1 MLKLVKPAEGP
12 TYREFGLQKL
22 GDLVRGLGLAD
33 ELPAATRLFDLLTAS
48 WSHRQL
54 TGTPHWASDITDDG
68 TPFELS
74 VAFQG
79 GRPLVRVLAE
89 AQLEPFDVESNW
101 GAGLALNRVLAGMP
115 GVDLERFEKI
125 QGLFAPPSGSNARFA
140 LWHAGQVEPD
150 GSLSFKVYLNPR
162 IVGNGLSREIVR
174 ESLVRLG
181 ADYAWDE
188 LAPKL
193 DDDCLLPYF
202 SLDLTKSANAR
213 VKVYVAHPNATSAS
227 IDALVRDE
235 SGYRPGL
242 AQGWIEELTGFA
254 GPFDQR
260 PLLTCSAFRSPVD
273 AAEVTV
279 LVPSRAYVCHDA
291 EALTRSDALLGLHS
305 TRLRAGVEGM
315 AGRPLAMGRGLVTY
329 VSARPVPDGTRVT
342 AYLAPE
348 AHAISTPLRT
358 RAPVADAL
366 EVTRSSAS
374 GTTARVTAKNATY
387 DR

>member
-1 MLKLVKPAEGP
+1 MLKLVKPVEGP

-22 GDLVRGLGLAD
+22 GDLVRGLGLGH

-101 GAGLALNRVLAGMP
+101 EAGLALNRVIAGLA
-115 GVDLERFEKI
+115 GVDLERFERI

-188 LAPKL
+188 LEPKL
-193 DDDCLLPYF
+193 TDDSLLPYF
-202 SLDLTKSANAR
+202 SLDLAKSANAR
-213 VKVYVAHPNATSAS
+213 LKVYVAHPNATSET

-242 AQGWIEELTGFA
+242 AQGWIEELTGSA

-260 PLLTCSAFRSPVD
+260 PLLTCYAFRSPVD

-279 LVPSRAYVCHDA
+279 LVPSRAYVGHDA
-291 EALTRSDALLGLHS
+291 EALARAGELLGHHEA
-305 TRLRAGVEGM
+305 RLRSGIEGM

-348 AHAISTPLRT
+348 AHAISTPRRT
-358 RAPVADAL
+358 RFVAAA
-366 EVTRSSAS
+366 EVPDPSRSSTS
-374 GTTARVTAKNATY
+374 GTTTRAAATA
-387 DR
+387 

>member
-1 MLKLVKPAEGP
+1 MLKLVKPTEGP
-12 TYREFGLQKL
+12 TYREFGLEKL
-22 GDLVRGLGLAD
+22 GDLVRGLGLGH

-54 TGTPHWASDITDDG
+54 TGTPLWASDITDDG
-68 TPFELS
+68 SPFELS

-79 GRPLVRVLAE
+79 GRPLVRILAE
-89 AQLEPFDVESNW
+89 AQLEPFDVASNW
-101 GAGLALNRVLAGMP
+101 EAGLALNRVLAGMP
-115 GVDLERFEKI
+115 GVDLERFERV
-125 QGLFAPPSGSNARFA
+125 QGLFAPPSGSSARFA

-188 LAPKL
+188 LEPKL
-193 DDDCLLPYF
+193 GDDTLLPYF
-202 SLDLTKSANAR
+202 SLDLTQSASAR
-213 VKVYVAHPNATSAS
+213 VKVYVAHARATSAS
-227 IDALVRDE
+227 VDTLVRDE

-242 AQGWIEELTGFA
+242 AQSWIEALTGSA

-260 PLLTCSAFRSPVD
+260 PILTCHAFRSPVD

-279 LVPSRAYVCHDA
+279 LVPSRAYVGHDA
-291 EALTRSDALLGLHS
+291 EALTRSDELLGTHAA
-305 TRLRAGVEGM
+305 RLRAGVEGM

-329 VSARPVPDGTRVT
+329 VSARPVADGTRVT

-348 AHAISTPLRT
+348 AHAISTPRRT
-358 RAPVADAL
+358 RFVADAT
-366 EVTRSSAS
+366 EVTRSSTS
-374 GTTARVTAKNATY
+374 GTTTRAASATATY
-387 DR
+387 GR